1 MAKNSPSPRS
11 QPLSLT
17 PVPPDT
23 CLEPYPRGAKKVV
36 SQALNQGKNPKQA
49 FEIYIKN
56 GINWARQEWGRGNSA
71 ARMPSEGL
79 CVNDIRLEVK
89 AFRENG
95 WQGVTATTEHLLRWW
110 FDTPRRLPFWFS
122 QREAVETIIYLFE
135 VAQVS
140 NPQDLINRFG
150 AYPVNLPPSYRH
162 YPRYALGMATAS
174 GKTLVMAMLTVW
186 SYFNYLYEDREK
198 YSRFF
203 LFVAP
208 NLVVYDRLLRDLQGL
223 RIFREFDLI
232 PPAWEKDFALRI
244 ITWDTFSPADLGS
257 ISPDEGAILVT
268 NIHQLEIGKR
278 GGGRREASSPLL
290 EGLGFPNPGKEPYRA
305 EAIRFRDVAVNFPN
319 LMVLKDEAHHI
330 HRVES
335 AWQKYIWQLHEDLKQ
350 RFGRGIFMELDFS
363 ATPRDQKGNFLPWV
377 VVDFSLREALQTQI
391 VKEPLKVQLQ
401 SPRGEITKQ
410 HLLQTALDR
419 WREHNRR
426 LEPLGKKAVLF
437 VVCEDIGEAFKVY
450 QSLLKDRDVNEGN
463 LLLIHSELEKWK
475 GHQVSV
481 GSGKKEGVFFEL
493 NGKRVPLD
501 GELAR
506 KLVRELDEEG
516 NPVKVVVSV
525 MMLNEG
531 WDVRSVTVV
540 LGLRAFSAPS
550 GVLPAQV
557 IGRGLRKLFPEQG
570 INRAR
575 WINVLEVVG
584 PPKLITAL
592 ERALLATEHIVLQ
605 PYLGTQ
611 QALSFKPRE
620 HISPVE
626 DILFPRPENLSVFLV
641 LDVAGLIDSLFDH
654 FARSRSLKRKY
665 DDLQRFNPQHAL
677 SYRVTS
683 VLGEVITG
691 GQVTISGHEPWEIV
705 LFEEV
710 DQLMKL
716 LGLPFG
722 FDKMVEKTMELIE
735 KEVFLDHNGAKT
747 SVGLNDKVIAF
758 LYITD
763 WFGMLRNEAINFL
776 TALGLEKYLRH
787 EIELGEFRAVSET
800 KPFPWHRDFVDADKS
815 LLARIVWDD
824 EKTLPQEIPSSPVD
838 NQAEADFALFLDRA
852 KDVVSFV
859 KNVRHYVDLCIPYYD
874 SRTKKVRRFF
884 PDFIVRTEG
893 KGENPCQYWLVEIK
907 GRPGVEDRD
916 KNRAARAWCE
926 TISKKLGS
934 QWCYAYVPDRYLEKL
949 GNFDTLD
956 DFLQNVEEE
965 EPEVFEEPEASVARK
980 ELPGE
985 GERLLISFENFEK
998 ESGEEAPSRA
1008 QKKADLSPLLK
1019 AVRELLLEAG
1029 RPLSVR
1035 EIRQLAEEGGIKL
1048 TEAAFPE
1055 DAIRGALENHL
1066 RKFGSGRPFVKVKI
1080 PGKGRG
1086 TVKYDLASSRG

>member
-1 MAKNSPSPRS
+1 MAKNNPSPQS
-11 QPLSLT
+11 QPLSLR

-23 CLEPYPRGAKKVV
+23 CLKPYPQSARKAV
-36 SQALNQGKNPKQA
+36 SKASNQGKNPQQA

-56 GINWARQEWGRGNSA
+56 GINWAKQEWGRGGST

-79 CVNDIRLEVK
+79 CVNDIRLEVER
-89 AFRENG
+89 FRENG

-110 FDTPRRLPFWFS
+110 FETPRRLPFWFS
-122 QREAVETIIYLFE
+122 QREAVETIIYLYE
-135 VAQVS
+135 VAGVL

-150 AYPVNLPPSYRH
+150 AYPVNLPPSYGH

-186 SYFNYLYEDREK
+186 SYFNYLYEDRKK

-232 PPAWEKDFALRI
+232 PPAWEKDLALRI
-244 ITWDTFSPADLGS
+244 ITRDTFSPADLGS
-257 ISPDEGAILVT
+257 LSPDEGTILVT
-268 NIHQLEIGKR
+268 NIHQLEIGNKGR
-278 GGGRREASSPLL
+278 GRRESSSPLL
-290 EGLGFPNPGKEPYRA
+290 EGLGFPNPGKDPYKA
-305 EAIRFRDVAVNFPN
+305 EAIRFRDIAVNFPN
-319 LMVLKDEAHHI
+319 LMVFKDEAHHI

-350 RFGRGIFMELDFS
+350 RFGRGLFMELDFS
-363 ATPRDQKGNFLPWV
+363 ATPRDQKGNLLPWV

-401 SPRGEITKQ
+401 NPKGKLRKED
-410 HLLQTALDR
+410 LLKTALER
-419 WREHNRR
+419 WREHNRH

-437 VVCEDIGEAFKVY
+437 VICKDIKEAFQVY
-450 QSLLKDRDVNEGN
+450 QRLLQESDVDEGN

-481 GSGKKEGVFFEL
+481 GSGKKVGVFFRL

-506 KLVRELDEEG
+506 KLVRELDDEE

-584 PPKLITAL
+584 PPQLITAL

-605 PYLGTQ
+605 PYLGTR
-611 QALSFKPRE
+611 QALSFKTRSE
-620 HISPVE
+620 ISPAE
-626 DILFPRPENLSVFLV
+626 DIVFPRPENLSVFLA
-641 LDVAGLIDSLFDH
+641 LDVAGLIDSLFHH
-654 FARSRSLKRKY
+654 FAQSGSLKRKY

-677 SYRVTS
+677 RYRVSS

-691 GQVTISGHEPWEIV
+691 GQVIISGHEPWEIV

-710 DQLMKL
+710 DKLMKIL
-716 LGLPFG
+716 ALPFG
-722 FDKMVEKTMELIE
+722 FDKVVEKTMELIE
-735 KEVFLDHNGAKT
+735 KEVFLNHKGDKT
-747 SVGLNDKVIAF
+747 TVRLNDKVIAF

-763 WFGMLRNEAINFL
+763 WFGMLRNEAVNFL
-776 TALGLEKYLRH
+776 KALGLKNYLR
-787 EIELGEFRAVSET
+787 EEVDIEEFRAVSET

-815 LLARIVWDD
+815 LLARIVWDE

-838 NQAEADFALFLDRA
+838 NQSEATFALFLDRA

-874 SRTKKVRRFF
+874 SRTRKVRRFF
-884 PDFIVRTEG
+884 PDFIVRTKGE
-893 KGENPCQYWLVEIK
+893 GENPCRYWLVEIK
-907 GRPGVEDRD
+907 GRPGAEDRD
-916 KNRAARAWCE
+916 KNRAAEAWCE
-926 TISKKLGS
+926 AISKKLGS
-934 QWCYAYVPDRYLEKL
+934 EWCYAYVPDRYLKKL
-949 GNFDTLD
+949 GNFDTLE
-956 DFLQNVEEE
+956 DFLQSVREEK
-965 EPEVFEEPEASVARK
+965 PEVFEESEASEAR
-980 ELPGE
+980 EAPPEE

-998 ESGEEAPSRA
+998 ESAEEVPSKAQEEAN
-1008 QKKADLSPLLK
+1008 LSPLLK

-1035 EIRQLAEEGGIKL
+1035 EIRELAEERGVKL

-1066 RKFGSGRPFVKVKI
+1066 RKFGPEKPFVKVKM

-1086 TVKYDLASSRG
+1086 TVKYDLAR